1 MANPVMNYNQF
12 MSVFKK
18 AAYSGKANLANKDA
32 GSNSKINQGLVRDHI
47 KGSGTPTLNK
57 YTKQHLA
64 NIKKKSAAGK

>member
-12 MSVFKK
+12 MAVFKK
-18 AAYSGKANLANKDA
+18 AAYHGKANIATKDA
-32 GSNSKINQGLVRDHI
+32 SSHSKINQGLVRDHI
-47 KGSGTPTLNK
+47 KGSGTPALNK

>member
-12 MSVFKK
+12 MAVFKK
-18 AAYSGKANLANKDA
+18 AAYHGKANIATKDA
-32 GSNSKINQGLVRDHI
+32 GSHSKINQGLVRDHI
-47 KGSGTPTLNK
+47 KGSGTPALNK

>member
-18 AAYSGKANLANKDA
+18 AEYNGKANLTNKDA
-32 GSNSKINQGLVRDHI
+32 NSNSKINQGLVRDHI
-47 KGSGTPTLNK
+47 KGAGTPTLNK

>member
-18 AAYSGKANLANKDA
+18 AAYHGKANLLNKDA
-32 GSNSKINQGLVRDHI
+32 GSNSKINQGLVKDHI
-47 KGSGTPTLNK
+47 KGSGTPALNK

-64 NIKKKSAAGK
+64 NIKKKSAARK